1 MSRQSNNFIEDAT
14 TECLVKLTGVQ
25 KETYNLYEAIA
36 NNDLEAAKRAIAN
49 GADINSSYAPC
60 APESEETPLDAAI
73 YWANSFD
80 CSPNMIKLLRE
91 NGARNL
97 NRDLDEYVQEGNDC
111 LLEDIIKKSKY
122 KH

>member
-1 MSRQSNNFIEDAT
+1 MPKQENNFIEDAI

-36 NNDLEAAKRAIAN
+36 NNDLGAAKRAIAN
-49 GADINSSYAPC
+49 GADINSAHAPC
-60 APESEETPLDAAI
+60 APESKETPLDAAI
-73 YWANSFD
+73 YWADSFE

-97 NRDLDEYVQEGNDC
+97 NRDLDEYVQEGNGC